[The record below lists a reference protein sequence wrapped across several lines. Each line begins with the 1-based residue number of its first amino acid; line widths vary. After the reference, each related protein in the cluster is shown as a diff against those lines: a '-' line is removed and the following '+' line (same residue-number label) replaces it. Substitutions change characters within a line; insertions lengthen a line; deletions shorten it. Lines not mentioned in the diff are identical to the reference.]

1 MSSQSYMNARTR
13 ELIDITQCR
22 DSTRMCDEAPSVPM
36 AVKQSPGSS
45 PNATPWSLGSS
56 DASASGAP
64 QAPLAGAASNAAAA
78 AMRAARRPRLSWSAR
93 LQRAS
98 LERRA
103 RKMSAQYSFL
113 DWHAVAEL
121 RERSRA
127 QRLQA
132 SQVSAPVQPPSGTPT
147 PKITHPIAPSRAL
160 HQVRLRPLV
169 SAHQEPLP
177 SIVTVNFK
185 V

>member
-1 MSSQSYMNARTR
+1 MS
-13 ELIDITQCR
+13 
-22 DSTRMCDEAPSVPM
+22 DEAPSIPV
-36 AVKQSPGSS
+36 AAKQSPSRS
-45 PNATPWSLGSS
+45 PNTSPWSLGSS

-64 QAPLAGAASNAAAA
+64 HAPQAGAASNAAAA

-93 LQRAS
+93 LQLAS
-98 LERRA
+98 LERRS
-103 RKMSAQYSFL
+103 RKTSAQYSFL

-121 RERSRA
+121 HERSRS

-132 SQVSAPVQPPSGTPT
+132 SHVSAPVQPPSGTAT
-147 PKITHPIAPSRAL
+147 PKITHLIAPSRAL
-160 HQVRLRPLV
+160 RQVRLHPLV

-177 SIVTVNFK
+177 PLITVNFK